1 MPAPITA
8 IAREVQPEV
17 YFLCRNLELRTALH
31 LATISEMEKAKE
43 NGEVKITLPT
53 TTTEHS
59 TSMSH
64 VLLDIIHNLDKRPA
78 ETNPQ
83 EINCISL

>member
-1 MPAPITA
+1 
-8 IAREVQPEV
+8 
-17 YFLCRNLELRTALH
+17 
-31 LATISEMEKAKE
+31 MEKAKE

-53 TTTEHS
+53 TATEHA

-64 VLLDIIHNLDKRPA
+64 VLLEIIHSLDKRPA